1 LTATVWGADL
11 QTTLTL
17 SETTVR
23 ASGGKGFR
31 APSLHETTFRGAIKR
46 SGMNPFLYE
55 HANISIQDIGIMAES
70 YSGKRPA
77 AFYRYY
83 DTVVNIE
90 GTSYRA
96 IVIHSSAHDKRRNKR
111 IDRSL
116 KSSKSELDKKIKETI
131 HQPFKCLPDAE
142 APG

>member
-1 LTATVWGADL
+1 MLNADSFHIL
-11 QTTLTL
+11 LCP
-17 SETTVR
+17 
-23 ASGGKGFR
+23 SGHGC
-31 APSLHETTFRGAIKR
+31 
-46 SGMNPFLYE
+46 
-55 HANISIQDIGIMAES
+55 
-70 YSGKRPA
+70 
-77 AFYRYY
+77 YY

-142 APG
+142 AAG